1 MELNDGKKKLRLT
14 QIILLILVYL
24 LFFTYYNKKDDQI
37 DQIISDKKQKEIKEQ
52 FVDSNQKG
60 DIFYNI
66 EYSGLDLAGNRYF
79 KDQRKLIMTVLI
91 KRW

>member
-1 MELNDGKKKLRLT
+1 MIERKKKLRLT
-14 QIILLILVYL
+14 QIILLILGL
-24 LFFTYYNKKDDQI
+24 LIIFFTYYSKKDDQI

-66 EYSGLDLAGNRYF
+66 
-79 KDQRKLIMTVLI
+79 
-91 KRW
+91 